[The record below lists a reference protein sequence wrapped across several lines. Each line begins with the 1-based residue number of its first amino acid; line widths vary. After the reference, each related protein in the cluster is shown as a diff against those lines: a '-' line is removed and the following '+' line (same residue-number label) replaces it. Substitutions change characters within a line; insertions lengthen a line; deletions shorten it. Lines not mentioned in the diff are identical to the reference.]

1 MEMFGKTLCVT
12 YDELVG
18 SGIMSKS
25 NYKKHVREKKFVLL
39 QKGGNGRKVRIVY
52 ESMPETI
59 RANYDAKYPDAKKQ
73 LKKQIVPMNERLKG
87 DEKAANFF
95 RTYTPKIT
103 IERQTEYML
112 NVKVLNAMVA
122 KEMDLKGIHNQSGY
136 QHKPLVRDTI
146 IALCESLRERY
157 GHTLPKSAARLIEK
171 YNDYK
176 KRSYVALINGNIGN
190 QVARKVGPKEGRL
203 LLRLKRSKFPVYT
216 DMQIFERRHDDGAD
230 AAARHLPDDSGQ
242 QHAGHRRW
250 HGVQHLLL
258 QPRGTLQCDDCPDEG
273 PAGRFAG
280 NHSGP

>member
-95 RTYTPKIT
+95 RTYTPKIM

-122 KEMDLKGIHNQSGY
+122 KEMDLKGI
-136 QHKPLVRDTI
+136 LI
-146 IALCESLRERY
+146 LCSWNWSWENS
-157 GHTLPKSAARLIEK
+157 
-171 YNDYK
+171 
-176 KRSYVALINGNIGN
+176 
-190 QVARKVGPKEGRL
+190 L
-203 LLRLKRSKFPVYT
+203 LLTFLGKWFNTMWFRFSFF
-216 DMQIFERRHDDGAD
+216 FE
-230 AAARHLPDDSGQ
+230 
-242 QHAGHRRW
+242 
-250 HGVQHLLL
+250 
-258 QPRGTLQCDDCPDEG
+258 QPIIY
-273 PAGRFAG
+273 FI
-280 NHSGP
+280 H